1 MMIQYT
7 KEIIEKLLQK
17 YMDGTSTLD
26 EEAILAQYFKGK
38 NIPEE
43 WLCYQQMFQ
52 EIEAMAPQPKAHRRW
67 TIWSVAAAAV
77 VAGVLYLAVP
87 PRQAQLVPTTPLVAQ
102 TDSTTQQSSGAAVQ
116 SAARIDT
123 VAAQPVM
130 PDVAPQQPLKVKKRS
145 LRKSEPT
152 IHDIDKAYALMAQAE
167 QTKTQV
173 VQAKAQAEQVKAQL
187 EMFNAQMA
195 AYGYIPVMQEDGTI
209 IYINEQEKLIAY
221 EE

>member
-1 MMIQYT
+1 MIQYT
-7 KEIIEKLLQK
+7 KEVIEKLLQK

-26 EEAILAQYFKGK
+26 EEAILAQYFKGN

-52 EIEAMAPQPKAHRRW
+52 EIEAMAPQPKSHRRW
-67 TIWSVAAAAV
+67 AVWGIAAAAV
-77 VAGVLYLAVP
+77 VAGVVYLAVP
-87 PRQAQLVPTTPLVAQ
+87 QRQAQLVPTAPLVAQ
-102 TDSTTQQSSGAAVQ
+102 ADTIAKQVEPDVQ

-123 VAAQPVM
+123 VAVHPAMPV
-130 PDVAPQQPLKVKKRS
+130 DAPQQPVKARKRS
-145 LRKSEPT
+145 LRKAEPT
-152 IHDIDKAYALMAQAE
+152 IHDYDKAYALMAQAE
-167 QTKTQV
+167 QAKTQA
-173 VQAKAQAEQVKAQL
+173 VQAKAKV

-209 IYINEQEKLIAY
+209 IYINEQENLIAY

>member
-1 MMIQYT
+1 MIQYT
-7 KEIIEKLLQK
+7 KEVIEKLIQK

-52 EIEAMAPQPKAHRRW
+52 EIEAMAPQPKSNRRYA
-67 TIWSVAAAAV
+67 IWSIAAAAV

-87 PRQAQLVPTTPLVAQ
+87 PRQAQLEPTTPLVAKVD
-102 TDSTTQQSSGAAVQ
+102 TTTTQKASEPDAQ

-123 VAAQPVM
+123 VAAHPVM
-130 PDVAPQQPLKVKKRS
+130 PVDAPQQPVKAKKRS
-145 LRKSEPT
+145 LRKAEPT
-152 IHDIDKAYALMAQAE
+152 IHDYDKAYALMAQA
-167 QTKTQV
+167 Q
-173 VQAKAQAEQVKAQL
+173 QAKAEADQVKAKL

-209 IYINEQEKLIAY
+209 IYINEQENLIAY